1 MGKKRL
7 CPHCGKPYD
16 RKDRF
21 DKHVAKCKFNPA
33 NNPEPQ
39 NKGVFTAMEER
50 MTKLENQVKF
60 LMEMIEKLQKP
71 AAVPKKLVSD
81 IELTNLDLMELWE
94 KMERRIGRTIINRLC
109 GNDPRRLPHAIFE
122 WCLGKYPLFVNLGEQ
137 NMMVHAAMKSR
148 NREMRLK
155 EYDTMENLVKVFC
168 SLAQSVVTDYCT
180 MKRCP
185 QTKGLMIGNN
195 EDFYPKHVFQG
206 WMASDMN
213 YFIKK
218 GMDRRVVYMR
228 DNKVLIEATYAAYI
242 KRNIKQFTKTLA
254 NHLRNRKKKVLTL

>member
-1 MGKKRL
+1 MAKGKTRV
-7 CPHCGKPYD
+7 CQYCGAKYD

-21 DKHVAKCKFNPA
+21 EKHVAKCKA
-33 NNPEPQ
+33 
-39 NKGVFTAMEER
+39 KMESGKVQGYE
-50 MTKLENQVKF
+50 LLVQQVKA
-60 LMEMIEKLQKP
+60 LTARIEQLELKLAEKSP
-71 AAVPKKLVSD
+71 PVPKKLVSD
-81 IELTNLDLMELWE
+81 IELTNLDLMELWIEME
-94 KMERRIGRTIINRLC
+94 KRKGRTIINRLC

-122 WCLGKYPLFVNLGEQ
+122 WCLEKYPLFVNLGEQ
-137 NMMVHAAMKSR
+137 NMMVHAAVNCR

-168 SLAQSVVTDYCT
+168 SLAQPVVADYCT

-195 EDFYPKHVFQG
+195 EDFYPRHVFQG
-206 WMASDMN
+206 WRASDMN
-213 YFIKK
+213 FFIKK